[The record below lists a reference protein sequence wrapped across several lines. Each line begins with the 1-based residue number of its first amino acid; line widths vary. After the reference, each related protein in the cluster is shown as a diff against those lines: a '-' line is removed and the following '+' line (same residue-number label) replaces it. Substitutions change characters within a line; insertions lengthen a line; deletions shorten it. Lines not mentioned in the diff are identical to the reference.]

1 MPIPT
6 SIDELSITAAN
17 NFPVGTETVFP
28 NLDNYLRTYAAFIA
42 QLRDRLDAEGLPLCS
57 VTWWGGARTAIQA
70 RFAALDGQL
79 LLRADYPALWSFLS
93 AGKYPMTTDAVWLSN
108 PLQRASFSS
117 GNGSTTFRLPD
128 LNGKQASTIG
138 AVTLRG
144 DGAASAGSAGQMQDS
159 QNLTHGHGVAM
170 SGAGD
175 HSHYFSGSTSA
186 SGNHT
191 HGVPDSDSH
200 DGSGVSFDS
209 GRYPGNYNIQTS
221 AAGNHSHWFEG
232 GTAGGGWH
240 VHDVWAGESGGNEAR
255 MKSATGAW
263 LMRVK

>member
-17 NFPVGTETVFP
+17 NFPVGIETVFP

-79 LLRADYPALWSFLS
+79 LLRADYPVLWSFLS
-93 AGKYPMTTDAVWLSN
+93 VGKYPMTTDAVWLSN

-128 LNGKQASTIG
+128 LNGKQANTIG

-144 DGAASAGSAGQMQDS
+144 DGSATVSVQPSSTALASSRNLESSTRKPSMQP
-159 QNLTHGHGVAM
+159 TR
-170 SGAGD
+170 
-175 HSHYFSGSTSA
+175 TSL
-186 SGNHT
+186 
-191 HGVPDSDSH
+191 
-200 DGSGVSFDS
+200 
-209 GRYPGNYNIQTS
+209 GR
-221 AAGNHSHWFEG
+221 F
-232 GTAGGGWH
+232 
-240 VHDVWAGESGGNEAR
+240 EAR
-255 MKSATGAW
+255 
-263 LMRVK
+263 R